1 MKILQGNSKCI
12 VSSHTPLKENIVVKN
27 IHLDMDLVEDQIKLL
42 KLYKMGKI
50 TLKEIY
56 KKYNLD
62 AGTIRV
68 MAGLLERYGIRECIK
83 IFEEKK
89 EEFTEEE
96 RDEAVNYYI
105 NSDDSV
111 TVSDVAVEFKILKYR
126 VINAWISRY
135 KRIKKKEEQSEEEI
149 LLRQL
154 ELSNKNRKREELK
167 RYLITF
173 VIENET
179 YLYSI
184 RCISQKEANEKAKK
198 LAKIYKWKI
207 IDVSLA
213 VNVLK

>member
-42 KLYKMGKI
+42 KLYRMGKI

-68 MAGLLERYGIRECIK
+68 MNGILERYGTRECIK

-96 RDEAVNYYI
+96 KKKVINYYI
-105 NSDDSV
+105 DSEEHANMFEI
-111 TVSDVAVEFKILKYR
+111 AVEFKILKYR

-135 KRIKKKEEQSEEEI
+135 KRMKKREEQSEEEI

-184 RCISQKEANEKAKK
+184 RCISQEEANEKAKE

>member
-12 VSSHTPLKENIVVKN
+12 VSSHTTLEENIVVKN

-42 KLYKMGKI
+42 KLYRMGKI

-135 KRIKKKEEQSEEEI
+135 KRIKKKEEQSEEEM

-154 ELSNKNRKREELK
+154 ELSNKNKKREELK

>member
-27 IHLDMDLVEDQIKLL
+27 INLDMDLVEDQIKLL

-68 MAGLLERYGIRECIK
+68 MAGLLERYGIRECII

-96 RDEAVNYYI
+96 RDEVVNYYI

-135 KRIKKKEEQSEEEI
+135 KRIKKREEQSEEEM

>member
-27 IHLDMDLVEDQIKLL
+27 INLDMDLVEDQIKLL

-96 RDEAVNYYI
+96 RDEVVNYYI

-135 KRIKKKEEQSEEEI
+135 KRIKKREEQSEEEM

>member
-68 MAGLLERYGIRECIK
+68 MDGLLERYGIRECIK

-96 RDEAVNYYI
+96 RDEVVNYYI

-135 KRIKKKEEQSEEEI
+135 KRLKKREEQSEEERV
-149 LLRQL
+149 LRKL

-184 RCISQKEANEKAKK
+184 RCISQEEANEKAKE

>member
-42 KLYKMGKI
+42 KLYRMGKI

-135 KRIKKKEEQSEEEI
+135 KRIKKKEEQSEEEM

-154 ELSNKNRKREELK
+154 ELSNKNKKREELK

-207 IDVSLA
+207 IDFSLA

>member
-12 VSSHTPLKENIVVKN
+12 VSRHTTLEENIVVKN

-68 MAGLLERYGIRECIK
+68 MAGILERYGIRECIK

-126 VINAWISRY
+126 LINAWISRY
-135 KRIKKKEEQSEEEI
+135 KRIKKKEEQSEEEM

-154 ELSNKNRKREELK
+154 ELSNKNKKREELK

-184 RCISQKEANEKAKK
+184 RCISQEEANEKAKQ

>member
-12 VSSHTPLKENIVVKN
+12 VSRHTKLEENIVVKN

-154 ELSNKNRKREELK
+154 ELSNKNIKREELK

>member
-12 VSSHTPLKENIVVKN
+12 VSSHTQLKENIVVKN

-89 EEFTEEE
+89 EEFTKEE

-111 TVSDVAVEFKILKYR
+111 TVADVAVEFKILKYR

-135 KRIKKKEEQSEEEI
+135 KRIKKREEQSEEEM

-207 IDVSLA
+207 INVSLA
-213 VNVLK
+213 VNVFK

>member
-42 KLYKMGKI
+42 KLYRMGKI

-135 KRIKKKEEQSEEEI
+135 KRIKKKEEQSEEEM

-154 ELSNKNRKREELK
+154 ELSNKNKKREELK

>member
-42 KLYKMGKI
+42 KLYRMGKI

-135 KRIKKKEEQSEEEI
+135 KRIKKREEQSEEEM
-149 LLRQL
+149 LLREL

>member
-1 MKILQGNSKCI
+1 MKILRGNSKCI

-42 KLYKMGKI
+42 KLYSMGKI

-62 AGTIRV
+62 TGTIRV
-68 MAGLLERYGIRECIK
+68 MNGILERYGTREYIK

-89 EEFTEEE
+89 EKFTEEE
-96 RDEAVNYYI
+96 KDEVVNYYI

-111 TVSDVAVEFKILKYR
+111 TVYDVAVEFKILKYR
-126 VINAWISRY
+126 LIKVWISRY
-135 KRIKKKEEQSEEEI
+135 RRIKKREEQSEEEM
-149 LLRQL
+149 LLREL
-154 ELSNKNRKREELK
+154 ELSNKNRKCEELK

-173 VIENET
+173 VIEKET

-184 RCISQKEANEKAKK
+184 RCISQEEADEKAKK

-207 IDVSLA
+207 INVSLA
-213 VNVLK
+213 VDI

>member
-135 KRIKKKEEQSEEEI
+135 KRIKKREEQSEEEI

-184 RCISQKEANEKAKK
+184 RCISQEEANEKAKE

>member
-68 MAGLLERYGIRECIK
+68 MDGLLERYGIRECIK

-96 RDEAVNYYI
+96 RDEVVNYYI

-135 KRIKKKEEQSEEEI
+135 KRLKKREEQSEEERV
-149 LLRQL
+149 LRKL

>member
-111 TVSDVAVEFKILKYR
+111 TVADVAVEFKILKYR

-135 KRIKKKEEQSEEEI
+135 KRIKKSEEQSEEEM

-154 ELSNKNRKREELK
+154 ELSNKNRKHEELK